1 MRFFRQSILVA
12 ALVGVAA
19 AVPAFAQQASQ
30 YPAPCDAS
38 KVSKADV
45 DRAHMLYLSGK
56 QFLDES
62 NYEKAISY
70 FKDAYSIDCSVH
82 AILPIIA
89 TAYERKGDKL
99 EAIHA
104 LEEYLKRAPTAS
116 DREVIERRI
125 GNLKAQLPPP
135 PTTTATTPPP
145 PSTTAITP
153 SAPPSVSATA
163 TPGPSAT
170 APPYSTSEPP
180 PVSGHGHSVAPW
192 VVVGVG
198 GAAAISGVVLFL
210 VGAGKVND
218 AANKCP
224 NHQCPPGDTAD
235 VDEGNNGRTLEAV
248 GGTLFGVGLGAV
260 AGGLIW
266 HFVEPT
272 SPTTGLIVT
281 PSVAPGYAGLSAVAR
296 F

>member
-125 GNLKAQLPPP
+125 GNLRAQLPPP
-135 PTTTATTPPP
+135 PPSTATAPPP
-145 PSTTAITP
+145 PSMTAITP
-153 SAPPSVSATA
+153 PPPPSVSATA
-163 TPGPSAT
+163 TPGQSPT
-170 APPYSTSEPP
+170 APPSSSELPP
-180 PVSGHGHSVAPW
+180 ASGGRHSVAPW
-192 VVVGVG
+192 VLVGAG
-198 GAAAISGVVLFL
+198 GAATITGVVLFL
-210 VGAGKVND
+210 VGAGKVSD

-224 NHQCPPGDTAD
+224 TRTNCDPSTA
-235 VDEGNNGRTLEAV
+235 DEGNNGRTLETV
-248 GGTLFGVGLGAV
+248 GGIAGGIGLAAV

-272 SPTTGLIVT
+272 SPTTGIIVT